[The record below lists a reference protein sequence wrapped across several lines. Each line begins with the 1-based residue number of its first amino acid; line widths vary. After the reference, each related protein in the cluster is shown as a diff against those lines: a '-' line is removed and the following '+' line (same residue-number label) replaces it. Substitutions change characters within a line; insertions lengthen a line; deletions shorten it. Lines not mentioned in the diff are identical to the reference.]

1 MAESNSNPLD
11 PTLELL
17 QTTEDQKYVYLLTVE
32 VANRCI
38 IDKPQITVQ
47 ESENEVNLII
57 FYSLFPD
64 GATCKEPKV
73 ILKID
78 QNPEGLPGEITV
90 LIQESRTT
98 AFPPNYYSP
107 MADGKSIIRF
117 EKAKSKS
124 NSVEKS
130 AAFEKS
136 TR

>member
-38 IDKPQITVQ
+38 INKPEITVQ
-47 ESENEVNLII
+47 ESGSEVNLII
-57 FYSLFPD
+57 LYSLFPD
-64 GATCKEPKV
+64 GATCKERKV
-73 ILKID
+73 TLKID

-90 LIQESRTT
+90 LIQESKAAT
-98 AFPPNYYSP
+98 FPSNDYSP

-117 EKAKSKS
+117 EKAKSKPS
-124 NSVEKS
+124 STEK
-130 AAFEKS
+130 AAAPEKAA
-136 TR
+136 R

>member
-1 MAESNSNPLD
+1 MTESNSNPLD

-17 QTTEDQKYVYLLTVE
+17 QTIEDQKYVYLLTVE

-38 IDKPQITVQ
+38 IDKPEITVQ
-47 ESENEVNLII
+47 ESGNEVNLII
-57 FYSLFPD
+57 LYSLFPE
-64 GATCKEPKV
+64 GATCKERKV

-90 LIQESRTT
+90 LIQEST
-98 AFPPNYYSP
+98 AATFPSNDYSP

-117 EKAKSKS
+117 EKAKSKP
-124 NSVEKS
+124 NSTEKS
-130 AAFEKS
+130 ATLEKS